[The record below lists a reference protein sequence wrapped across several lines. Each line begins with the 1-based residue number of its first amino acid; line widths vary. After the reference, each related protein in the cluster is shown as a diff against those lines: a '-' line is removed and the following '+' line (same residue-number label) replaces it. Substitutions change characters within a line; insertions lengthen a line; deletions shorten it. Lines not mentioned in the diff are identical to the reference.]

1 MIIPKLSLS
10 KISAA
15 DIHVG
20 KYRLSP
26 SQVTYLADG
35 CVGREILRLKLKE
48 AYVGFPEADCLLITP
63 PFAPIEGIVL
73 HRLAN
78 YCIGKTDLDD
88 DDIFDR
94 AEKFLH
100 EEGEKLASKWP
111 MLNPSRIKFNF
122 GKVSLFL
129 KCRLNPLIFAQKR
142 RLPNFGC

>member
-78 YCIGKTDLDD
+78 YCIGKMTTSL
-88 DDIFDR
+88 IGLRNFCMKKGKNWLLNGR
-94 AEKFLH
+94 CSIR
-100 EEGEKLASKWP
+100 LALSSILGKYHY
-111 MLNPSRIKFNF
+111 PSN
-122 GKVSLFL
+122 
-129 KCRLNPLIFAQKR
+129 AA
-142 RLPNFGC
+142 